1 MEKTILSISGKPGL
15 FVLVSRGRS
24 ALIVETLDE
33 QKRRFPVGLRD
44 RVTSLNDVSMYTD
57 DEDVPLFTVFKN
69 IYEKQEGKPV
79 EWNIKKASDKELGD
93 FMAMALPT
101 YDRDRVYPNDMRKLA
116 TWYNILVK
124 NGYTDFELPE
134 EEGSGEASA
143 EA

>member
-1 MEKTILSISGKPGL
+1 M
-15 FVLVSRGRS
+15 
-24 ALIVETLDE
+24 IVETLDE

-101 YDRDRVYPNDMRKLA
+101 YDRDREIGRAHV
-116 TWYNILVK
+116 
-124 NGYTDFELPE
+124 
-134 EEGSGEASA
+134 
-143 EA
+143 